1 MQPYMLGWLV
11 SWLVGVGPHRSRA
24 AEGESEP
31 SASPLCENPNGS
43 AAVSAAGS
51 AWSSVPAATQ
61 PKSRLSAGLLLRG
74 LAIGLGA
81 GAGAGAGGLLV
92 GWKGFAEL
100 FSDKDCRLEASCC
113 PACCCCGGGSPR
125 GVSPPGDG
133 CN

>member
-1 MQPYMLGWLV
+1 M
-11 SWLVGVGPHRSRA
+11 VGAGPHRSRA
-24 AEGESEP
+24 AEGEPEP
-31 SASPLCENPNGS
+31 SASPLRENPNGS

-51 AWSSVPAATQ
+51 ACSSVPPATQ

-81 GAGAGAGGLLV
+81 GAGAGGLLV

-100 FSDKDCRLEASCC
+100 FSDKDCMLEASCC
-113 PACCCCGGGSPR
+113 PACCCGGGGCCCCCCGGSPR